1 MIVSL
6 DDMDKFEQK
15 VLKKIRPIKNPC
27 YDWSINYIPET
38 ARKSVGGFKDKF
50 LSLFK
55 TNTPKQTVLGRG
67 NKLSKYKTKLEILI
81 F

>member
-15 VLKKIRPIKNPC
+15 VLKKIRPIKNTC

-38 ARKSVGGFKDKF
+38 TRKSAGGFKINF
-50 LSLFK
+50 LVFLRQTHLNK
-55 TNTPKQTVLGRG
+55 QCLGEETN
-67 NKLSKYKTKLEILI
+67 
-81 F
+81 